1 MVIKMNELYIKIA
14 DSLKAGNIN
23 EIGEPQVYIELENGR
38 SIVVTLEQY
47 WLPEDEYAILVI
59 SVEKG
64 L

>member
-1 MVIKMNELYIKIA
+1 MNELYIKIA

-38 SIVVTLEQY
+38 SIVFTLEQY
-47 WLPEDEYAILVI
+47 WLPEDDYAILVI

>member
-1 MVIKMNELYIKIA
+1 MNELYIKIA

>member
-1 MVIKMNELYIKIA
+1 MNELYIKIA
-14 DSLKAGNIN
+14 DSLKASNIN

>member
-1 MVIKMNELYIKIA
+1 MNELYIKIA

-38 SIVVTLEQY
+38 SIVFTLEQY

>member
-1 MVIKMNELYIKIA
+1 MNELYIKIA
-14 DSLKAGNIN
+14 DSLKASNIN

-38 SIVVTLEQY
+38 SIVDTLEQY

>member
-1 MVIKMNELYIKIA
+1 MNELYIKIA

-47 WLPEDEYAILVI
+47 RLPEDEYAILVI